1 MPTSPKMTRLP
12 KFPYGFADYFFALF
26 LEKTVKRQIAD
37 IVFALI
43 DVYAIVLCNIR
54 HVSDGPVDGRH
65 RFLSDS
71 SRVTM
76 PCRPENTGTNGDY
89 DKETPE
95 AIEKL
100 RAFCY
105 AFVSGSC
112 GVDSVKPAAA
122 VFSNV
127 TLLRKANR
135 MIGRARPS
143 VKALAMV
150 KTSLYFLDALL

>member
-1 MPTSPKMTRLP
+1 
-12 KFPYGFADYFFALF
+12 
-26 LEKTVKRQIAD
+26 
-37 IVFALI
+37 
-43 DVYAIVLCNIR
+43 
-54 HVSDGPVDGRH
+54 
-65 RFLSDS
+65 
-71 SRVTM
+71 M

-105 AFVSGSC
+105 AFVAESC
-112 GVDSVKPAAA
+112 GVGSVKPAAA
-122 VFSNV
+122 VLSKV

-150 KTSLYFLDALL
+150 KTSLYFFDALL